1 MLNKL
6 LFVGF
11 LFCACGRVTAGD
23 PKPKDT
29 PEPGASTAD
38 TGTLWWDSDP
48 GDADGDGYTVAQGDC
63 DDTRADVHPG
73 VEKDTCDGVDQDCDG
88 QVDEDFDGDLNEPN
102 NSQATDLGNF
112 SNEAESVAFGY
123 LPDTQDVDYFVFTI
137 REDSLD
143 WFNVETWLYGTPEGA
158 VFTLDLY
165 REEDGW
171 VHLGG
176 DTATG
181 RGSIGLVDFEGTTG
195 WDDSGTYL
203 VAIGATRGGSCAAP
217 YTLHLSFGG
226 W

>member
-1 MLNKL
+1 MSPQFLFIAL
-6 LFVGF
+6 LFA
-11 LFCACGRVTAGD
+11 ACSPTSTGE
-23 PKPKDT
+23 PKSPGT
-29 PEPGASTAD
+29 PD
-38 TGTLWWDSDP
+38 TGTSPGETGAPWWDAEP

-63 DDTRADVHPG
+63 DDTRPDVNPG
-73 VEKDTCDGVDQDCDG
+73 VKKDTCDGVDQDCDG
-88 QVDEDFDGDLNEPN
+88 RIDEDFDGDANEPN
-102 NSQATDLGNF
+102 NTQATRLGNF
-112 SNEAESVAFGY
+112 ANDAEALAFGY
-123 LPDTQDVDYFVFTI
+123 LPDTEDVDYFTFHIT
-137 REDSLD
+137 EDSLD

-165 REEDGW
+165 RDKNGW

-181 RGSIGLVDFEGTTG
+181 RGSVGMVDFGGTTG

-203 VAIGATRGGSCAAP
+203 VAIGATKGGSCAAP